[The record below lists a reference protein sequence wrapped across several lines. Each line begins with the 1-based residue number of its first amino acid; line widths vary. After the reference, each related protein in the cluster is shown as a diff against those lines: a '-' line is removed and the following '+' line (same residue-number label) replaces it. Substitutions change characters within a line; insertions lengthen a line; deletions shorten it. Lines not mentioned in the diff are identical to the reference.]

1 MVTNAVPWVELV
13 KVEVTLII
21 CSVEAV
27 TELGGKYSTVYAPLP
42 AVPVM
47 EPNVPQTPPSQ
58 LGELLTVGVSVSV
71 ALSIVT
77 AIFSVTEA
85 PPAVAVG
92 WVGEMLTT
100 GPAAGVIVKV
110 SESETPDPFAAVTVT
125 VTESGVGGAGGAR

>member
-1 MVTNAVPWVELV
+1 MELAKVEL
-13 KVEVTLII
+13 TLMI

-27 TELGGKYSTVYAPLP
+27 TELGGKYSTVYVPLP

-47 EPNVPQTPPSQ
+47 EPNVPHTPPLQ
-58 LGELLTVGVSVSV
+58 LDEPLTVGASVSV

-77 AIFSVTEA
+77 AISSVTED

-92 WVGEMLTT
+92 WVGEILTT

-110 SESETPDPFAAVTVT
+110 SESETPEPFPAVTVT
-125 VTESGVGGAGGAR
+125 VTEFGFGGAGGAM